1 MSDDDSDV
9 FGWTSE
15 DRDDSPVV
23 VSQPLA
29 RRDTSPLDQA
39 RSDRTSLPLLQLADW
54 DEELPYDEQPPTC
67 VHYSIEWK
75 LTLNNRSISKDTEP
89 NLVLAPGPYWTTFL
103 RSKLE
108 KLVDKKLP
116 SNRSF
121 SVDDTDIVVCVN
133 DRGERDLTKRFD
145 GLNIDWRVVERQLK
159 TWSRLLLIGKRLRV
173 TISFNYV
180 ETHQTSGIPTRGR
193 GVRGATASQLA
204 ERAVEIEEEEAVS
217 AQPAVWRRVYD
228 LFRCTGSPCGIGP
241 HCWVDTVGKKHYKLK
256 THHLRQLIKYVQLG
270 NVLQS
275 HDDVPPDV
283 RDLLYAE
290 EAQEIS
296 RKRKRRT
303 SSSADSR
310 PVSITNVMPPHSSRR
325 SDSCDAR
332 PTSEP
337 ADTASQVPSYLGLTG
352 MRDVNVTEYCT
363 WHCSKVSNNV
373 WKQEFQK
380 ACRLALEEGLDLEQ
394 IRMDQDAD
402 FFIEKGVKAGIA
414 RRWVNDVEI
423 WFREEKAL
431 ESE

>member
-39 RSDRTSLPLLQLADW
+39 RRDRTNLPLLQLADW

-67 VHYSIEWK
+67 VYYSIEWK

-89 NLVLAPGPYWTTFL
+89 NLVLAPGPYWSTFL

-121 SVDDTDIVVCVN
+121 SINDIDIVV
-133 DRGERDLTKRFD
+133 
-145 GLNIDWRVVERQLK
+145 
-159 TWSRLLLIGKRLRV
+159 
-173 TISFNYV
+173 Y
-180 ETHQTSGIPTRGR
+180 
-193 GVRGATASQLA
+193 
-204 ERAVEIEEEEAVS
+204 
-217 AQPAVWRRVYD
+217 RRVYD
-228 LFRCTGSPCGIGP
+228 LFRCMGFPCGIGP
-241 HCWVDTVGKKHYKLK
+241 HCWVDTVSKKHYKLK
-256 THHLRQLIKYVQLG
+256 THHLRLLIKYIQLG

-290 EAQEIS
+290 EAQDIS
-296 RKRKRRT
+296 RKRKHRT

-310 PVSITNVMPPHSSRR
+310 PINITNVMPPHSSRR

-337 ADTASQVPSYLGLTG
+337 ADTASQAPSYLGLTG

-363 WHCSKVSNNV
+363 WHCSK
-373 WKQEFQK
+373 F
-380 ACRLALEEGLDLEQ
+380 
-394 IRMDQDAD
+394 RMDQDAD
-402 FFIEKGVKAGIA
+402 FFIEKGVKVGIA